1 MSSSTHATDADSEI
15 GSTRRTAV
23 RDHAL
28 AALADTP
35 ADGEAVKATVLR
47 ELHRQHPAMALEDI
61 LELSVSI
68 AIPEAGTVR
77 ECVNSVLDEAID
89 QHDAWQTA
97 ESPSESARAD
107 IPAPEEY

>member
-1 MSSSTHATDADSEI
+1 MSSLTHAVDTETASN
-15 GSTRRTAV
+15 RRTAV
-23 RDHAL
+23 RNHAL

-68 AIPEAGTVR
+68 AIPEADTVR
-77 ECVNSVLDEAID
+77 ECVGNVLDEAID

-97 ESPSESARAD
+97 ESPSKSARAI
-107 IPAPEEY
+107 IPATEKF

>member
-1 MSSSTHATDADSEI
+1 MTPVIHTDNAGHTLID
-15 GSTRRTAV
+15 RPNV

-35 ADGEAVKATVLR
+35 ADGETVKATVLR

-68 AIPEAGTVR
+68 AIPEADTARG
-77 ECVNSVLDEAID
+77 CVDSVLDEAID
-89 QHDAWQTA
+89 LYDTWQAA
-97 ESPSESARAD
+97 ESSSESARAG
-107 IPAPEEY
+107 IPAMEEC